1 MEKARQRK
9 RRVSDDRKVESR
21 RSGKRVGGV
30 EIEREAR
37 AIWRSPP
44 ARGVKTTYSG
54 IMRRERTYQMLHLR
68 LEWGGKTTEKEA
80 ESERMRE
87 KNSGRK
93 RARGNARGRARATR
107 DDAGASVRVEDTVFR
122 KILEE
127 EGTHLVGV
135 EQLAAAHE
143 LVDDEIILGVLRGHV
158 LVEVKGGLEVDSLG
172 LGDGR
177 GAHFARVVVC

>member
-1 MEKARQRK
+1 
-9 RRVSDDRKVESR
+9 
-21 RSGKRVGGV
+21 
-30 EIEREAR
+30 
-37 AIWRSPP
+37 
-44 ARGVKTTYSG
+44 
-54 IMRRERTYQMLHLR
+54 MLHLR

-107 DDAGASVRVEDTVFR
+107 DDAGANVRVEDTVFR

-143 LVDDEIILGVLRGHV
+143 LVDDEVIVGIDHI
-158 LVEVKGGLEVDSLG
+158 LVEVEGGLEVDGLG
-172 LGDGR
+172 LGDVGR
-177 GAHFARVVVC
+177 AHFARQSRCAHVGC

>member
-1 MEKARQRK
+1 
-9 RRVSDDRKVESR
+9 
-21 RSGKRVGGV
+21 
-30 EIEREAR
+30 
-37 AIWRSPP
+37 
-44 ARGVKTTYSG
+44 
-54 IMRRERTYQMLHLR
+54 MLHLR

-87 KNSGRK
+87 KIAEGKGRAET
-93 RARGNARGRARATR
+93 RARRARATR
-107 DDAGASVRVEDTVFR
+107 DDAGANVRVEDTVFR

-143 LVDDEIILGVLRGHV
+143 LVDDEVILGVLRGHV